1 MRIAI
6 IRQRYNAFGG
16 AERFVENA
24 LEALLERDVAIT
36 LYTREWPQTRLVLIE
51 PSLVDPFYLGSLWRD
66 WGFQRG
72 VCKAVSRARLDLV
85 QSHERLCCCDIFRAG
100 DGVHAVWLAE
110 RNRSLSA
117 AARLGV
123 ALNPHHRWLI
133 GMEKRMFASPWLSAV
148 ICNSQMVRGE
158 IRERFGIADD
168 KLHVIYNA
176 VDSEMYA
183 PASAD
188 ARNAARARFA
198 LPADATVFVMVG
210 SGYARKGAASAI
222 RALAGL
228 PPSMH
233 LVIVGA
239 DKHLRR
245 YAQLVRSLGLRGRVT
260 IAGPQLDVK
269 PYYAA
274 ADAFVLPTIYDPCPN
289 AALEAMACGLPIV
302 TSLKC
307 GAAEIARE
315 HDAGFACDAQDVD
328 ALREHMRTLADA
340 GLRAKMGANARAAM
354 LPLSSSA
361 MTLKLVLL
369 YKQLLAASVAH
380 RRPAA
385 AKASRP
391 PDPPAKPPTPPAP
404 G

>member
-36 LYTREWPQTRLVLIE
+36 LYTREWPQTKLALIE
-51 PSLVDPFYLGSLWRD
+51 PSIVDPFYLGSLWRD

-72 VCKAVSRARLDLV
+72 VCKAVSQARLDLV

-100 DGVHAVWLAE
+100 DGVHAQWLEE
-110 RNRSLSA
+110 RLRDASA
-117 AARLGV
+117 LTRFRV
-123 ALNPHHRWLI
+123 MLNPHHRYLLD
-133 GMEKRMFASPWLSAV
+133 MEKRMFASPWLSAV
-148 ICNSQMVRGE
+148 ICNSRMVRDE
-158 IRERFGIADD
+158 IRRRFGVAES

-176 VDSEMYA
+176 VDSDLYA
-183 PASAD
+183 PAGAEGR
-188 ARNAARARFA
+188 AAARQRLGLA
-198 LPADATVFVMVG
+198 ADATLFAMVG
-210 SGYARKGAASAI
+210 SGFARKGAAMAI
-222 RALAGL
+222 RALTAL
-228 PPSMH
+228 PPSTH

-239 DKHLRR
+239 DKHLTR
-245 YAQLVRSLGLRGRVT
+245 YAQLARSLDLRGRVN
-260 IAGPQLDVK
+260 IAGPQVDVK

-302 TSLKC
+302 TSDQC
-307 GAAEIARE
+307 GAAELARE
-315 HDAGFACDAQDVD
+315 HDAGFICDARDID
-328 ALREHMRTLADA
+328 TLRRHMRMLEDPAI
-340 GLRAKMGANARAAM
+340 RERMGANARAAA

-369 YKQLLAASVAH
+369 YKDLLSASVAH
-380 RRPAA
+380 RRPASGA
-385 AKASRP
+385 
-391 PDPPAKPPTPPAP
+391 PAKSTAPPAP
-404 G
+404 HESA